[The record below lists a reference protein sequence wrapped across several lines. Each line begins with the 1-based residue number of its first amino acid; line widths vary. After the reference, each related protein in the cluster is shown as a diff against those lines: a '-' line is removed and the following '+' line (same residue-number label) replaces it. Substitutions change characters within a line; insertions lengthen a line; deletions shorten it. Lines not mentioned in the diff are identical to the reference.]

1 MLKLENIYS
10 YYGKSPIIQDM
21 SVHVPEGGFLAVL
34 GRNGVGKTTLLRS
47 ILGLTD
53 KMDGSIHFN
62 GVNLTNLATAQRVPF
77 GIGYIPQGRQIIPKF
92 TVRENILMGTYARTD
107 GERKIPDYIFEMFP
121 ILKEFLKR
129 KGGDLSG
136 GQQQQLAIAR
146 ALAMKPKMLVLDE
159 PTEGIQPN
167 VVRQIEETII
177 RLNKEF
183 GLTIILVE
191 QNIPFAREASD
202 QFVLM
207 DKGQAI
213 LEGATSELTDQLVE
227 KHLAF

>member
-1 MLKLENIYS
+1 MLKLENLYS
-10 YYGKSPIIQDM
+10 FYGKSQIIQGM
-21 SVHVPEGGFLAVL
+21 SLDVPAGGFVAIL

-53 KMDGSIHFN
+53 KVQGNVSFE
-62 GVNLTNLATAQRVPF
+62 GVSLTNLTTAQRTPL

-92 TVRENILMGTYARTD
+92 TIKENILMGTYARKD
-107 GERKIPDYIFEMFP
+107 GKRKIPEYIFEMFP
-121 ILKEFLKR
+121 ILKEYLHR

-146 ALAMKPKMLVLDE
+146 ALAMEPKMLVLDE

-177 RLNKEF
+177 NLNKEF
-183 GLTIILVE
+183 GLTIVLVE
-191 QNIPFAREASD
+191 QNISFARQASE
-202 QFVLM
+202 QFVVM
-207 DKGQAI
+207 DKGRTV
-213 LEGATSELTDQLVE
+213 LEGATSELTNKIVE
-227 KHLAF
+227 KHLSF

>member
-1 MLKLENIYS
+1 MLRLENIYS
-10 YYGKSPIIQDM
+10 YYGKSPIIQGM
-21 SVHVPEGGFLAVL
+21 SVHIPEGGFLAVL
-34 GRNGVGKTTLLRS
+34 GRNGVGKTTILRS

-53 KMDGSIHFN
+53 KVEGKIHFD
-62 GVNLTNLATAQRVPF
+62 GTSLTNLATAQRVPL

-107 GERKIPDYIFEMFP
+107 GERKIPEYIFEMFP

-146 ALAMKPKMLVLDE
+146 ALAMEPKMLILDE

-183 GLTIILVE
+183 GLTIVLVE
-191 QNIPFAREASD
+191 QNISFAREASD
-202 QFVLM
+202 QFILM
-207 DKGQAI
+207 DKGRTI
-213 LEGATSELTDQLVE
+213 LEGETSKLTDELVE
-227 KHLAF
+227 KHLSF

>member
-1 MLKLENIYS
+1 MLKLDNLYS
-10 YYGKSPIIQDM
+10 YYGKSPIIQGM
-21 SVHVPEGGFLAVL
+21 TIQIPEGGFLAVL

-53 KMDGSIHFN
+53 KVEGSIHFD
-62 GVNLTNLATAQRVPF
+62 GVSLTELATAKRVLF

-121 ILKEFLKR
+121 ILKEFLNR

-146 ALAMKPKMLVLDE
+146 ALAMEPKMLILDE

-183 GLTIILVE
+183 GLTIVLVE
-191 QNIPFAREASD
+191 QNISFAREASE
-202 QFVLM
+202 QFILM
-207 DKGQAI
+207 DKGRAI
-213 LEGATSELTDQLVE
+213 LEGVTSDLTDELVE
-227 KHLAF
+227 KHLSF